1 MQLFIVSLALID
13 VRVSLLDGQTI
24 DGALQQLNA
33 DSIVVT
39 VDGNDK
45 ILPVVDVI
53 DLKFVR
59 PDKPVAAPGI
69 EPLQLILRDGSEVP
83 ITEATASSET
93 VSAKSAALGELKV
106 DRPAVRAI
114 RLQPLKDEWQ
124 PQWNAFLERSDD
136 KDLLIV
142 AKRDGSGLDFLAGVV
157 SSVGAEEVPFLL
169 DGDEIPVPRSRVFGV
184 VFSASKEGAAKPS
197 AGLALQLVGG
207 SILKARSVAL
217 KDDQFE
223 FETAWGQNLSLPA
236 ERLSGIDF
244 SSGRLHYLS
253 DLEPLSE
260 RYFGLDPAGKEWG
273 PLFEEDL
280 ATRTG
285 LSTQCLMSRDR
296 FPNKGRPPLSLRNT
310 VYRKGVCIFPKANI
324 EYALDGKYSR
334 LTAIVG
340 VDDDVAYNQ
349 QKGQPPTSVELRIEA
364 DGEEVFRRLVK
375 APEEPFPLD
384 VPLAGVT
391 TLTVIVDFGDGES
404 TCDYLDLA
412 DAKLIV
418 DTSEK

>member
-1 MQLFIVSLALID
+1 MVFKFIAISLALMD
-13 VRVSLLDGQTI
+13 VRVSLLDGQAIEGT
-24 DGALQQLNA
+24 LQQLNA
-33 DSIVVT
+33 DSVVVA
-39 VDGNDK
+39 VDGTDQS
-45 ILPVVDVI
+45 LPVEDVVE
-53 DLKFVR
+53 LKFPH
-59 PDKPVAAPGI
+59 PDKLEA
-69 EPLQLILRDGSEVP
+69 EPLQMILRDASEIP
-83 ITEATASSET
+83 ITEATATSET
-93 VSAKSAALGELKV
+93 VTAKSVVLGDLNV
-106 DRPAVRAI
+106 RRPAVRAI

-124 PQWNAFLERSDD
+124 PQWTAFLERSND

-157 SSVGAEEVPFLL
+157 GSVGAEEVPFLL

-184 VFSASKEGAAKPS
+184 VFAVSKEADTDRS
-197 AGLALQLVGG
+197 VGLALQLTSGAT
-207 SILKARSVAL
+207 LKARSVTLAGE
-217 KDDQFE
+217 QFE
-223 FETAWGQNLSLPA
+223 FETAWGQTLSLRS

-260 RYFGLDPAGKEWG
+260 RYFGLDPPGREWG
-273 PLFEEDL
+273 PLFEADL

-285 LSTQCLMSRDR
+285 LSSQWRMSRDR
-296 FPNKGRPPLSLRNT
+296 FPNNGRPPLTLRNT
-310 VYRKGVCIFPKANI
+310 VYRKGLCIFPKAAI
-324 EYALDGKYSR
+324 EYALDGQYSR

-349 QKGQPPTSVELRIEA
+349 QKGQPPTAVELRIEA

-375 APEEPFPLD
+375 APEAPFPLD

-391 TLTVIVDFGDGES
+391 TLTILVDFGDGES